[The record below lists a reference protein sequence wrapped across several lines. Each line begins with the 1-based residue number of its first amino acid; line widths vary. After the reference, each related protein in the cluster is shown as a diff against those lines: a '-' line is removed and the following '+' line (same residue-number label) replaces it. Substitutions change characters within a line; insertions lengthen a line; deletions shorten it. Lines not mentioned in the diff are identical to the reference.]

1 MSPGAFLEGLREVIL
16 ALFGQIRIVWSA
28 YTTLGVVSA
37 FFALWVLDKVFH
49 IFDILKR

>member
-1 MSPGAFLEGLREVIL
+1 MIGDFLKGLQEIVP
-16 ALFGQIRIVWSA
+16 ALFNQITIIWGA

-37 FFALWVLDKVFH
+37 FFALWVLDRVFH

>member
-1 MSPGAFLEGLREVIL
+1 MTDSFLSGLREVIV
-16 ALFGQIRIVWSA
+16 ALFGQMRLVWGA

>member
-1 MSPGAFLEGLREVIL
+1 MNGAFLEGLREVIV
-16 ALFGQIRIVWSA
+16 ALFEQISIVWGA
-28 YTTLGVVSA
+28 YTTLSVVSA

>member
-1 MSPGAFLEGLREVIL
+1 MSPGAFLDGLREVIV
-16 ALFGQIRIVWSA
+16 ALFDQMRVVWSA